1 MKANYVRPV
10 IKILH
15 IQAQEVILAASGQEE
30 TTTLQIFSN
39 QTIDNDKA
47 LAKPHHY
54 LDWDDEEDE

>member
-15 IQAQEVILAASGQEE
+15 IQAQEVILAASGTEE

-47 LAKPHHY
+47 LAKPHN
-54 LDWDDEEDE
+54 LDWDDDEDE